1 MSTTSPTP
9 RRTLHDLDENSR
21 RVLQLV
27 LQHGPIPRRDLT
39 HLSGLS
45 MPSLTRLTRPL
56 VAEGYL
62 EELEPE
68 QSAMG
73 RPTQPLVLR
82 DASAR
87 VLGIKVVPGQLHAV
101 VTGLCGNVRTTM
113 VRPADTASPST
124 TIDAVAALVKELRAS
139 DELSAIGV
147 SLAGAVD
154 PFGTVRSAVLLGWP
168 KCNFSSQ
175 VSEATGLPCTTANDV
190 DALTLAQHWVGL
202 GRGTE
207 NLTVLTIGSGV
218 GAGAVVGGTL
228 AIGHEGFNGMVGDLW
243 CRDGRS
249 YHDVLSTAGI
259 VQRASAAAGK
269 PLTVEDLRAGFE
281 PLAEPVLVDAAR
293 VLADLV
299 VLARHTWGPER
310 IVLSGEGIWL
320 LDRHWAQFQ
329 SHLDWRSL
337 HDVDPPEILVKQL
350 EFTDWARGAAGL
362 AIRLLLDP

>member
-1 MSTTSPTP
+1 MTSTS
-9 RRTLHDLDENSR
+9 RRTVHDLDENSR

-39 HLSGLS
+39 RLSGLS

-56 VAEGYL
+56 VLEGYL

-68 QSAMG
+68 PTALG
-73 RPTQPLVLR
+73 RPTQPLALR
-82 DASAR
+82 DGSAL
-87 VLGIKVVPGQLHAV
+87 VLGVKVVPGALHAV
-101 VTGLCGNVRTTM
+101 VTGLRGKVRTTV
-113 VRPADTASPST
+113 VRPADTSSPAT
-124 TIDAVAALVKELRAS
+124 TVSALAALARELHTT
-139 DELSAIGV
+139 DELFAVGV

-175 VSEATGLPCTTANDV
+175 VTEATGLPCTTANDV

-207 NLTVLTIGSGV
+207 NLTVLTLGSGV

-228 AIGHEGFNGMVGDLW
+228 AVGYEGFNGMVGDLW

-249 YHDVLSTAGI
+249 YHEVLSTAGI

-269 PLTVEDLRAGFE
+269 SLTVDDLRMGLE
-281 PLAEPVLVDAAR
+281 PLAEPVLADAAR

-299 VLARHTWGPER
+299 ILARHTWGPER

-320 LDRHWAQFQ
+320 LERHWNQFQ
-329 SHLDWRSL
+329 ESLDWRAL

-362 AIRLLLDP
+362 AIRLLLEP